1 MKIRNSSRQ
10 NAEKSGPEV
19 ENKGAK
25 EYIIDNFLQ
34 RHQNQ
39 NTGENKKRLTAD

>member
-1 MKIRNSSRQ
+1 MKIRVSGHQ
-10 NAEKSGPEV
+10 NTEKSRPEV
-19 ENKGAK
+19 EKKGPE

-39 NTGENKKRLTAD
+39 NTGEDKKRLTAD

>member
-19 ENKGAK
+19 ENKSAK

-39 NTGENKKRLTAD
+39 NTGEDKKRLTAD

>member
-10 NAEKSGPEV
+10 NAEKFGPEV

-25 EYIIDNFLQ
+25 EYIIDNSLQ

-39 NTGENKKRLTAD
+39 NTGENKID